1 MTHFEKVTKGIKQT
15 NKKHKLICL
24 CAKMLGGLPLA
35 LLDDFKIYIKSNL
48 SMCELFEFSKFVL
61 HILGV

>member
-15 NKKHKLICL
+15 KNTNLFV